1 LKSPF
6 SAKNTTQKW
15 LRWIGT
21 LLSVGVLIYLLASQ
35 GWQEI
40 GRAVLKLPFWRLA
53 LALLLM
59 FGSRLAVTLR
69 WHVLLRSARV
79 TIPFSQTL
87 RLTFSGLFA
96 SNVLPTTIGGD
107 IFRFAGAVQAKLDAP
122 TITASL
128 IADRFIGMA
137 GMAMA
142 LPFGLTGWAE
152 VQWTIFSFHRASL
165 AALSLGA
172 GNPFYRVY
180 LRGMDFVRQTLQ
192 TLQLWREQPG
202 ALATSL
208 GWTWVHM
215 LCLFAS
221 LALLFDGLGEPL
233 ALWKVGG
240 LWSLVYFV
248 TLFPISINGYGLQ
261 EVSMTLIFAGGG
273 DVSQQASLIV
283 ALLIRLITML
293 ASLPGA
299 FFVPSIVSG
308 EISSSGSF

>member
-1 LKSPF
+1 MKPLAGQRNS
-6 SAKNTTQKW
+6 TQKW

-21 LLSVGVLIYLLASQ
+21 LLSIGVLIYLLASQ

-40 GRAVLKLPFWRLA
+40 GQAMAKLSFWRVA

-69 WHVLLRSARV
+69 WHVLLRSAGV
-79 TIPFSQTL
+79 SIPFSHTL

-107 IFRFAGAVQAKLDAP
+107 VFRLAGAVQTKLDAA

-128 IADRFIGMA
+128 IADRLIGMA

-142 LPFGLTGWAE
+142 LPFGMPAWVELQHRLLSGRNGILTVPALG
-152 VQWTIFSFHRASL
+152 VRDSFHR
-165 AALSLGA
+165 
-172 GNPFYRVY
+172 FIEK
-180 LRGMDFVRQTLQ
+180 GMCFARETLQ
-192 TLQLWREQPG
+192 TLQIWQEQRR
-202 ALATSL
+202 ALVVSL

-215 LCLFAS
+215 LCLFTS
-221 LALLFDGLGEPL
+221 LALLLEGLGEPL
-233 ALWKVGG
+233 ALWKIGG

-248 TLFPISINGYGLQ
+248 TLIPISINGYGLQ
-261 EVSMTLIFAGGG
+261 EISLTVIFTTAGGI
-273 DVSQQASLIV
+273 SQAAGLTV
-283 ALLIRLITML
+283 ALLIRLLTML

-299 FFVPSIVSG
+299 FFVPAILSG
-308 EISSSGSF
+308 EEAAE

>member
-1 LKSPF
+1 LKSPL
-6 SAKNTTQKW
+6 SAKNSTQKW

-21 LLSVGVLIYLLASQ
+21 VLSVGVLIYLLASQ
-35 GWQEI
+35 GWHEI
-40 GRAVLKLPFWRLA
+40 GRAASKLPLWRLA

-69 WHVLLRSARV
+69 WHVLLRSAQV
-79 TIPFSQTL
+79 SIPFSQTL

-107 IFRFAGAVQAKLDAP
+107 VFRLAGAVQAKLDAP

-128 IADRFIGMA
+128 IADRLIGMT

-152 VQWTIFSFHRASL
+152 VQKSIFSHPQATL
-165 AALSLGA
+165 AGLTLGA

-192 TLQLWREQPG
+192 TLQLWRKQRR

-215 LCLFAS
+215 LCLFGS

-233 ALWKVGG
+233 ALWKIGG

-261 EVSMTLIFAGGG
+261 EVSMALIFAGGG
-273 DVSQQASLIV
+273 GVSQQASLIV
-283 ALLIRLITML
+283 ALLIRLITIL

-299 FFVPSIVSG
+299 FFVPAIVSG
-308 EISSSGSF
+308 EISSAS

>member
-1 LKSPF
+1 M
-6 SAKNTTQKW
+6 
-15 LRWIGT
+15 
-21 LLSVGVLIYLLASQ
+21 LIYLLASQ

-40 GRAVLKLPFWRLA
+40 GQAVSKLPLWRLA
-53 LALLLM
+53 VALLLM

-69 WHVLLRSARV
+69 WHVLIRSAGV
-79 TIPFSQTL
+79 SIPFSQSL

-107 IFRFAGAVQAKLDAP
+107 VFRLAGAVQAKLDAP

-128 IADRFIGMA
+128 IADRLIGMA

-142 LPFGLTGWAE
+142 LPFGLTGWAAL
-152 VQWTIFSFHRASL
+152 QKTIFSHHQATL
-165 AALSLGA
+165 AELTLGA
-172 GNPFYRVY
+172 GHPFYRIY
-180 LRGMDFVRQTLQ
+180 SRGIDFVRQTLQ
-192 TLQLWREQPG
+192 ALQIWREQRG

-215 LCLFAS
+215 LCLFGS

-233 ALWKVGG
+233 TVWKIGG

-273 DVSQQASLIV
+273 GVSQQTSLIV

-299 FFVPSIVSG
+299 FFVPTILFSDQTKTFG
-308 EISSSGSF
+308 GFDDSSSNR

>member
-1 LKSPF
+1 MKSPLR
-6 SAKNTTQKW
+6 AKNSTLKL

-40 GRAVLKLPFWRLA
+40 GRAVSKLPLWRLA

-69 WHVLLRSARV
+69 WHVLIRSAGV
-79 TIPFSQTL
+79 SIPFSRTL

-96 SNVLPTTIGGD
+96 ANVLPTTIGGD
-107 IFRFAGAVQAKLDAP
+107 VFRLAGAVQAKLDAP
-122 TITASL
+122 TIMASL
-128 IADRFIGMA
+128 IADRLIGMT

-142 LPFGLTGWAE
+142 LPFGLTGWAAL
-152 VQWTIFSFHRASL
+152 QKTIFSHHRATL
-165 AALSLGA
+165 AGLTLGA
-172 GNPFYRVY
+172 GNPFHQIYM
-180 LRGMDFVRQTLQ
+180 RGLDFVRQTLQ
-192 TLQLWREQPG
+192 TLQIWREQRV
-202 ALATSL
+202 ALVTSL

-215 LCLFAS
+215 LCLFGS
-221 LALLFDGLGEPL
+221 MALLFDGLGEPL
-233 ALWKVGG
+233 ALWKIGG

-273 DVSQQASLIV
+273 GLSQQASLIV

-299 FFVPSIVSG
+299 FFVPAIVSG
-308 EISSSGSF
+308 EISSAS